1 MKSLSLLRC
10 LPISVVVMAILT
22 GCAAPTEKS
31 ADGATSVSSAPIGG
45 SCSESQHLLTDTEFQ
60 GLAQDTW
67 SYIQHSGP
75 QSFRV
80 VSEQGELELARIGD
94 EPWMLLQQTVKDER
108 FKGAT
113 LVYRVELKGEGLE
126 GNFGFEPKAGIY
138 TRIGTGGR
146 AQLAPQGP
154 NLGDWEWQTFEER
167 IPLPSAVD
175 RVQVGLV
182 YQTGGVVLA
191 RNPSLVIE
199 RCELDEGA

>member
-1 MKSLSLLRC
+1 MTAKTKYQ
-10 LPISVVVMAILT
+10 PTYWVILIT
-22 GCAAPTEKS
+22 VIAMQWGCAAQPPASVARPSCTES
-31 ADGATSVSSAPIGG
+31 DNLLIDTGFTLSR
-45 SCSESQHLLTDTEFQ
+45 ETDQRWQLSQHT
-60 GLAQDTW
+60 
-67 SYIQHSGP
+67 GP
-75 QSFRV
+75 QSFQLTSSDGALRI
-80 VSEQGELELARIGD
+80 ERIGD

-113 LVYRVELKGEGLE
+113 LVYRVEMKGEGLE

-182 YQTGGVVLA
+182 HQTGGVLLA